1 MDELVPYI
9 QLQVSLLKNLQIDF
23 LNLMLRKIPNIA
35 FSSLARLV
43 CFGACS
49 IVNNRYHLTF
59 VFFYLLI
66 DLSDD
71 CPGKLNE
78 LYA

>member
-1 MDELVPYI
+1 
-9 QLQVSLLKNLQIDF
+9 
-23 LNLMLRKIPNIA
+23 MLRKIPNIA

-49 IVNNRYHLTF
+49 IVNNRDNLIF
-59 VFFYLLI
+59 VLSYLLI
-66 DLSDD
+66 DLSDE